1 MKSAIIPLL
10 LSTAPADRSTCAHC
24 ARFLAPGSSGCRRQF
39 TEKRKNKSFFSLWQT
54 KASRRAPISPAR
66 RRRRRKQSPC
76 GEARSGSAASAPP
89 QTWLLLTVGRQ
100 GASRWMQGPICLKHT
115 HRAGKRRSRAAHQP
129 AGGRRDLRPRRSCGC
144 GQRSAGRRRST
155 TEPKSTRNFYYAH
168 LFVE

>member
-1 MKSAIIPLL
+1 MR
-10 LSTAPADRSTCAHC
+10 TAR
-24 ARFLAPGSSGCRRQF
+24 GSWLRDLQGAGDSLRRNA
-39 TEKRKNKSFFSLWQT
+39 KKKKSFFSLWQT

-144 GQRSAGRRRST
+144 RQRSAGRRRST